1 MGRESEQ
8 SFEAATVWDF
18 SKIKILNFVQTF
30 VPGSI
35 PNGALAIAP
44 LDVSATPQTKAGPLT
59 VTALTASGTV
69 QAATV
74 TASGTVQGGFFVGD
88 GSQLT
93 NVKSAGW
100 ASVKD
105 FGAVGNGTADDTTA
119 IQNAVN
125 SAAMAVWFPPG
136 SYKITS
142 TITLRA
148 GTSLLGTGNASQI
161 VAATV
166 NMTMFA
172 FGGPTAHIDVN
183 GLYLTSSVAASG
195 AIGLRFVT
203 SDNTRVTNCTFAGL
217 LTNISYDRG
226 RSHIV
231 ANCLS
236 IGTATPNNKAGS
248 LNITSASD
256 SDYVFAVK
264 VSNYVVRN
272 IGNGV
277 QSPAFYI
284 RRGVGVHLVNID
296 VNDMGGATAVLFEND
311 CQGCKLSSAIFANV
325 SIGVFFS
332 VGAGIVV
339 SPSFCVVSSVD
350 IDQPITAG
358 VYCGAA
364 NWVTVTGC
372 NITAGPTTGAIGVV
386 LTGTASNN
394 TFTGNIIWGFSTGAG
409 AAFAVGG
416 TCANNLIANNR
427 VDNCIFFVGFSATPT
442 GTMIVNNL
450 LTLAAGGGAYN
461 TITNAGVNTVVR
473 GNYGDNRAGLLTVPG
488 SPAFPA
494 SGGGVL
500 NPGFVDATVY
510 INANG
515 GTITNVVVQN
525 QSTGFVGGQ
534 PYYTVRVPAGGVI
547 AVTYTGSPLWK
558 WFTDS

>member
-30 VPGSI
+30 AANSI

-125 SAAMAVWFPPG
+125 APAMAVWFPPG

-148 GTSLLGTGNASQI
+148 GTSLLGAGNASQI

-332 VGAGIVV
+332 VGTGIVV

-350 IDQPITAG
+350 VDQPITAG
-358 VYCGAA
+358 IYLGAA
-364 NWVTVTGC
+364 NWVMVTGC
-372 NITAGPTTGAIGVV
+372 NITAGPTTTIPGVV

-394 TFTGNIIWGFSTGAG
+394 TITGNTIWGFSTGGGSAVN
-409 AAFAVGG
+409 VGG
-416 TCANNLIANNR
+416 SCANNIISNNR
-427 VDNCIFFVGFSATPT
+427 IDNCIFFIGWSGSPT
-442 GTMIVNNL
+442 GTMVLNNL

-461 TITNAGVNTVVR
+461 TISNAAVNTVIR
-473 GNYGDNRAGLLTVPG
+473 GNFGDGRAGFLIAPG
-488 SPAFPA
+488 MPA
-494 SGGGVL
+494 SGAGYL
-500 NPGFVDATVY
+500 NVTATDATVY
-510 INANG
+510 LNANG
-515 GTITNVVVQN
+515 GQITGISINN
-525 QSTGFVGGQ
+525 QAAPVSSGQ
-534 PYYTVRVPAGGVI
+534 PNYTVRVPAGGLI
-547 AVTYTGSPLWK
+547 AVSYTAGATPLWK
-558 WFTDS
+558 WFADT

>member
-18 SKIKILNFVQTF
+18 SKIKILNFTQTF
-30 VPGSI
+30 AANSI

-105 FGAVGNGTADDTTA
+105 FGAIGNGTADDTTA

-125 SAAMAVWFPPG
+125 APAMAVWFPPG

-148 GTSLLGTGNASQI
+148 GTSLLGAGNASQI

-183 GLYLTSSVAASG
+183 GLYLTSSVATSG
-195 AIGLRFVT
+195 AIGLKFVT
-203 SDNTRVTNCTFAGL
+203 ADNTRVTNCTFAGL
-217 LTNISYDRG
+217 LSNITYDRG

-277 QSPAFYI
+277 QAPAVYV
-284 RRGVGVHLVNID
+284 RRGVGVQLVNID
-296 VNDMGGATAVLFEND
+296 VNDMAVNVPIIFEND
-311 CQGCKLSSAIFANV
+311 CQGCKLSSSIFANV
-325 SIGVFFS
+325 SIGILFT
-332 VGAGIVV
+332 VGAGVVV
-339 SPSFCVVSSVD
+339 SPSFCEVSSVD
-350 IDQPITAG
+350 LDQPTQAG
-358 VYCGAA
+358 VYIQNG
-364 NWVTVTGC
+364 NWLTISGC
-372 NITAGPTTGAIGVV
+372 NITAGATTNVPGVV
-386 LTGTASNN
+386 LTNNASNN
-394 TFTGNIIWGFSTGAG
+394 LLIGNMIQGFATGAG
-409 AAFAVGG
+409 NAFSVGG
-416 TCANNLIANNR
+416 SCGNNLIANNR
-427 VDNCIFFVGFSATPT
+427 IDNCLFFVGFSGSPV
-442 GTMIVNNL
+442 GTMILNNQ
-450 LTLAAGGGAYN
+450 LTLTGGGSAYN
-461 TITNAGVNTVVR
+461 TIANAGVNTVIR
-473 GNYGDNRAGLLTVPG
+473 GNYGDGRAGFIVAPVM
-488 SPAFPA
+488 AA
-494 SGGGVL
+494 SGSNFI
-500 NPGFVDATVY
+500 NPILTDATVY
-510 INANG
+510 VNANG
-515 GTITNVVVQN
+515 GTITGIAVQN
-525 QSTGFVGGQ
+525 QALVIGGQ
-534 PYYTVRVPAGGVI
+534 PNYTLRVPAGGVLQLS
-547 AVTYTGSPLWK
+547 YTGGTPVWK
-558 WFTDS
+558 WFADS

>member
-30 VPGSI
+30 APNSI

-69 QAATV
+69 QA
-74 TASGTVQGGFFVGD
+74 GFFVGD

-105 FGAVGNGTADDTTA
+105 FGAIGNGTADDTTA

-125 SAAMAVWFPPG
+125 SPATAVWFPPG

-148 GTSLLGTGNASQI
+148 GTSLLGAGNASQI

-195 AIGLRFVT
+195 AIGFKFVT
-203 SDNTRVTNCTFAGL
+203 SDFTRVTNCTFAGL
-217 LTNISYDRG
+217 LSNITYDRG
-226 RSHIV
+226 TFHLV

-236 IGTATPNNKAGS
+236 LGTASPNNKAGS
-248 LNITSASD
+248 LNITSSSDAS
-256 SDYVFAVK
+256 YVFAVK
-264 VSNYVVRN
+264 VTNYIVKN

-277 QSPAFYI
+277 QAPAVYV

-296 VNDMGGATAVLFEND
+296 VNDMGGANAVVFEND
-311 CQGCKLSSAIFANV
+311 CQGCKLSSSIFANV

-339 SPSFCVVSSVD
+339 SPSFTIVSSVD
-350 IDQPITAG
+350 IDQPSFAG
-358 VYCGAA
+358 VYLGAA
-364 NWVTVTGC
+364 NWVTVTAC
-372 NITAGPTTGAIGVV
+372 NITAGPVTNVPGVV
-386 LTGTASNN
+386 LTGGSSNN
-394 TFTGNIIWGFSTGAG
+394 SITNNTIQGFSTGAG
-409 AAFAVGG
+409 NAVSVGG
-416 TCANNLIANNR
+416 TCANNLISNNR
-427 VDNCIFFVGFSATPT
+427 VDNCLFFIGWSGTPT
-442 GTMIVNNL
+442 GTMVVNNL
-450 LTLAAGGGAYN
+450 LTLTAGGAAYN

-488 SPAFPA
+488 APAFPA

-510 INANG
+510 INSNG
-515 GTITNVVVQN
+515 GSITNIAVQN
-525 QSTGFVGGQ
+525 QTTGFIGGQ